1 MSLVTLFC
9 SLLLLLPEAPAP
21 WHYVLEKVVPRVE
34 VVRGQAKTAATA
46 GEALLPGDELR
57 TGWRGRA
64 TVVVAE
70 RAARFEIAPST
81 HVRLQEEVPGALI
94 VLQRGALRAL
104 FDALLGHEE
113 RLVATPGALLAVRGT
128 RFAVQVDPGG
138 EAVLA
143 VFAGAVEVRP
153 RDAAL
158 PPVGVGPG
166 ELCHFGPRRA
176 PTRRPF
182 PPSFSEEGW
191 ERHRE
196 MRAAPA
202 AAPAPSHPSKTTP
215 GGPRA
220 AGRGRG

>member
-1 MSLVTLFC
+1 MSVVTLFC

-21 WHYVLEKVVPRVE
+21 WRYVLEKVVPRLE
-34 VVRGQAKTAATA
+34 VIRGQAKTPAAA
-46 GEALLPGDELR
+46 GQVLLPGDELR

-70 RAARFEIAPST
+70 RAARFEISPSS
-81 HVRLQEEVPGALI
+81 HVRLQEEAPGVLI
-94 VLQRGALRAL
+94 VLQRGALSAL

-128 RFAVQVDPGG
+128 RFAVRVEPDG

-143 VFAGAVEVRP
+143 VFAGTVQVRP

-176 PTRRPF
+176 PARRPF

-202 AAPAPSHPSKTTP
+202 TAPVPSQPGRTTQ
-215 GGPRA
+215 GGQRG